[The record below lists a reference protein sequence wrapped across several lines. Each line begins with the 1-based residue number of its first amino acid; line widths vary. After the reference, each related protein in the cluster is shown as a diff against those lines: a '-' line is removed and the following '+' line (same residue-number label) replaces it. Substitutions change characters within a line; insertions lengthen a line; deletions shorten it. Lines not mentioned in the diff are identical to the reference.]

1 MVKNMFCNKYI
12 RFLLVQFLSF
22 FVISLCW
29 PAVYSNAASPVKIGV
44 LANRGK
50 EAADTMWS
58 NTASYLT
65 RKITQHVFTIVPL
78 DFHEIDAVVGRGD
91 VDFVIANPEIYVGL
105 EAQCG
110 VTRIATIKNKTKSGG
125 YKIFGGVIFAR
136 ADRSDIRDLR
146 DLKGR
151 SFMAV
156 ESNSLGGWTMAW
168 REFKSEGIDPYRDFA
183 KLIFGG
189 THDAVVYAVRDG
201 KVDAGTVRTDTLE
214 RMHDEGKIDMNDFRI
229 LNPKKAEN
237 FPFVLSTRLYPEWP
251 LAKVRHVQDELAQQV
266 DIALMNMSKDDPAA
280 MSAKIEGWT
289 IPAVYQPVHELMKE
303 LNIGPYENYGKVTLA
318 SAIRQYWY
326 WFLLAL
332 FLLFLMALVTVYVV
346 RLNRIL
352 RKRTSELLTA
362 KEEAEV
368 ANGQLH
374 QIHLETSVLY
384 QVSSVISRSISMD
397 KLLTDVLSTI
407 SSLEAFKSDKGSI
420 FIIEGDRMKL
430 LAHMG
435 HSNDF
440 LNLHKD
446 MKVGDCLCG
455 IVAQTGEILVSA
467 NSAKDN
473 RHTIVDPDA
482 PPHGHIVVP
491 LKTKDRVE
499 GVLDLYMRAEGAIDE
514 NEAKLLLSIG
524 NQLGI
529 AIENAKL
536 YEETKTLSLR
546 DSLTG
551 LWNHEEILRIL
562 GVELARA
569 EREGTSVGVI
579 MADLDHF
586 KRVNDTYGHIV
597 GDAVLSAAAGKMLS
611 LFRSYDAIGRYG
623 GEEFVIILPGCDG
636 KSIAGIAER
645 LRKTIGDELMD
656 TPAGMIPVTMSLGV
670 TISSKEK
677 RQDVKS
683 HVHAADL
690 ALYRAKT
697 NGRNRVEF
705 ASE

>member
-1 MVKNMFCNKYI
+1 MFCNKYI
-12 RFLLVQFLSF
+12 RFLLFQFLSF

-65 RKITQHVFTIVPL
+65 RKIPQHVFTIVPL
-78 DFHEIDAVVGRGD
+78 GFHEIEPAVGRGD

-110 VTRIATIKNKTKSGG
+110 VTRIATIKNKTKKGA
-125 YKIFGGVIFAR
+125 YKIFGGVIFTR
-136 ADRSDIRDLR
+136 ADRSDIKDLR

-156 ESNSLGGWTMAW
+156 EINSLGGWTMAW
-168 REFKSEGIDPYRDFA
+168 REFKSEGIDPHRDFA

-237 FPFVLSTRLYPEWP
+237 FPFALSTRLYPEWP

-266 DIALMNMSKDDPAA
+266 AIALMNMSKDDPAA

-303 LNIGPYENYGKVTLA
+303 LTIGPYENYGKVTLA

-362 KEEAEV
+362 KEAADV

-397 KLLTDVLSTI
+397 KLLTEVLSTI

-435 HSNDF
+435 HSNAF

-455 IVAQTGEILVSA
+455 IVAQTGEILVSM

-482 PPHGHIVVP
+482 SPHGHIVVP

-499 GVLDLYMRAEGAIDE
+499 GVLDLYMPAEGAIDE

-569 EREGTSVGVI
+569 EREGTPVGVI

-597 GDAVLSAAAGKMLS
+597 GDAVLSAAANKMLS

-656 TPAGMIPVTMSLGV
+656 TPAGMIAVTMSLGV
-670 TISSKEK
+670 AVSGKEK

-705 ASE
+705 ASVDE